1 MGGLFRETDPCCSCR
16 GFTRSGDPQSFRDAR
31 LRMSQPLRLSA
42 RWRRSFSG
50 FCAASGCDAML
61 GGILFPR
68 RSYIGRLLGRFRCDA
83 WVDRGSA
90 AKLHRRGDC
99 YFGSPAPGGLAGALF
114 HRLVSPQVRDD
125 CSTPTSARVAGLVLA
140 QFAVFASRLRM
151 FEIPRRSFSIRI
163 LLSVAR
169 ADHFFSLSDPE
180 P

>member
-1 MGGLFRETDPCCSCR
+1 MYARQSSGL
-16 GFTRSGDPQSFRDAR
+16 QSNTKAR
-31 LRMSQPLRLSA
+31 NAAVHYKQLLAVGPEKLHAVGTEKS
-42 RWRRSFSG
+42 

-61 GGILFPR
+61 GGIVFPR
-68 RSYIGRLLGRFRCDA
+68 RSYIGKLLGRFRCDA

-114 HRLVSPQVRDD
+114 HRLVSPQVRDE